1 MTAGAIMGPRFFVEE
16 IPQSETIFS
25 FIRKNIAYEHA
36 CRSVHSKLGGA
47 RKIELEIV
55 DVDIERLKDAVLAI
69 VHDYGFAGWRHKDG
83 ESRTYG
89 GFSLTYNPNHQDGL
103 DPHVS
108 SIGTPKNPRSEFFW
122 NATARHESLKHSY
135 FDTYGFRTRTPA
147 SQQGY
152 LGEFI
157 DSFTRPLVRS
167 RVGIIP
173 GENVDPDDKTY
184 REKEGWHR
192 DEPVFENLRI
202 NIPLQTDENYVFQME
217 DEEPYH
223 LEVGKAYT
231 WDTNR
236 PHRVFARG
244 RTTTMRIHLVLGFS
258 PWFDYDLEKDAWSAN
273 TYFGKIHPFDMAAEG
288 LLSRHLRLPRRWL
301 M

>member
-1 MTAGAIMGPRFFVEE
+1 MGLNFRVEE
-16 IPQSETIFS
+16 IPLTETIFS
-25 FIRKNIAYEHA
+25 FIRKHTHYEEA
-36 CRSVHSKLGGA
+36 CRSVHTKLRDT

-55 DVDIERLKDAVLAI
+55 DVDLERLKQSVLDI
-69 VHDYGFAGWRHKDG
+69 VRERGFGGWRHKDG
-83 ESRTYG
+83 ESLTYG
-89 GFSLTYNPNHQDGL
+89 GFSLTYNPDHQDDL

-108 SIGTPKNPRSEFFW
+108 TIGTPKNARSEFFW
-122 NATARHESLKHSY
+122 NATARHEHLKHSY
-135 FDTYGFRTRTPA
+135 FDTYGFRSRTPA
-147 SQQGY
+147 SQTGY

-157 DSFTRPLVRS
+157 DSFTRPMVRS

-173 GENVDPDDKTY
+173 GENVNPDDKTY
-184 REKEGWHR
+184 QEKEGWHR

-202 NIPLQTDENYVFQME
+202 NIPLQTDENYAFQME
-217 DEEPYH
+217 GEEPYH

-231 WDTNR
+231 WDTNK

-258 PWFDYDLEKDAWSAN
+258 PWFDYDAATDTWMPNAC
-273 TYFGKIHPFDMAAEG
+273 FGRVHPFDMAAEG
-288 LLSRHLRLPRRWL
+288 LLSRHLRLPRRRL